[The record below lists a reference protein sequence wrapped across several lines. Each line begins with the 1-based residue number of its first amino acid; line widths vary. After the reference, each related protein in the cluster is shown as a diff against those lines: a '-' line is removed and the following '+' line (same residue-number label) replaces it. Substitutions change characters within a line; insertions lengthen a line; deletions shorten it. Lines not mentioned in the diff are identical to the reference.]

1 MLAPTADDRL
11 ARAFWRGGWIGFW
24 MQVVVGVICIGLF
37 GYSIVSDR
45 GATFG
50 TRSQLTL
57 LNYMTMVSLVIL
69 AFTTLWSC
77 RYIFLSRRIAVPD
90 RRPKAAKVRQA
101 VGIGV
106 AASAIGLVL
115 SMLIMLFEVTQ
126 LFIYF
131 LRVPKAGVP
140 VIQTTDGPAS
150 WISAGDILNLTVV
163 VFTTFI
169 EVLVLVIGLWLLF
182 RMSVSSTEYPH
193 PHDAD

>member
-1 MLAPTADDRL
+1 MLAPAAEDRL
-11 ARAFWRGGWIGFW
+11 ARAFWRAGWIGFW
-24 MQVVVGVICIGLF
+24 MQVAVGVICIGLF
-37 GYSIVSDR
+37 GYSIISDR
-45 GATFG
+45 GGAIG

-57 LNYMTMVSLVIL
+57 LNYMTMVSLLFLV
-69 AFTTLWSC
+69 FTTLWSC
-77 RYIFLSRRIAVPD
+77 RYIFLSQRIADPD
-90 RRPKAAKVRQA
+90 RRPPASKVRRA
-101 VGIGV
+101 IGIGV
-106 AASAIGLVL
+106 GASAIGLVL

-131 LRVPKAGVP
+131 LQVPKAGVP
-140 VIQTTDGPAS
+140 VIQTTNGPAS